1 MQLYQRLQALHP
13 GASRRRLK
21 QWLTASRVRVNGAIV
36 RRGDVAVG
44 VDDRVELNEPPP
56 PACPPPLRLVHE
68 DADVLVVDKPPGLL
82 TIATERER
90 ERTAYR
96 LLRDWVAARR
106 IESARLFIVHRL
118 DRETSGLIVFAK
130 SAVAKERLQAQFAAR
145 AVERI
150 YVALVEGVVRRAE
163 GTLTSRLIEDR
174 ALRVRT
180 TDGRVGR
187 EAITRYRVL
196 ERRRNT
202 SPPSPPPSSGRRPTS
217 RSPRSRRASSS
228 RSRATTIPA
237 SPVTDWT
244 VETLSRAI
252 AARKISPVEAT
263 QACLGRIER
272 LDGRLHAFI
281 TVDAEGA
288 LAAAR
293 ALEAELAAGHSR
305 GPLHGVPLAYKDLC
319 HVSGLPTSCG
329 TKTREYFPSSIECT
343 AVTRLREAGAVT
355 LGKLNM
361 TELAMGPFG
370 DNAHHGDVQNPWRP
384 GHCAGG

>member
-96 LLRDWVAARR
+96 LLRDWIAARR

-130 SAVAKERLQAQFAAR
+130 SAAAKQRLQAQFAAR

-150 YVALVEGVVRRAE
+150 YVALVEGVVRRAQ

-202 SPPSPPPSSGRRPTS
+202 TLLELQLVTGRRAQI
-217 RSPRSRRASSS
+217 RA
-228 RSRATTIPA
+228 
-237 SPVTDWT
+237 
-244 VETLSRAI
+244 
-252 AARKISPVEAT
+252 
-263 QACLGRIER
+263 Q
-272 LDGRLHAFI
+272 
-281 TVDAEGA
+281 
-288 LAAAR
+288 LAAAGHPI
-293 ALEAELAAGHSR
+293 AG
-305 GPLHGVPLAYKDLC
+305 D
-319 HVSGLPTSCG
+319 
-329 TKTREYFPSSIECT
+329 REYGSRTDPLGRL
-343 AVTRLREAGAVT
+343 ALHATRLAFVHPRRGRLSFDSPAPAT
-355 LGKLNM
+355 
-361 TELAMGPFG
+361 FG
-370 DNAHHGDVQNPWRP
+370 HRP
-384 GHCAGG
+384 GCDGPVL